1 MSLTSR
7 GSAGVVDLLATSGS
21 DDTLPAPWFAPEDV
35 ADNVLPLHPRIAGST
50 KEVVDVGDDT
60 PGVTDF
66 SHPTLM
72 LLGPI
77 QLLGAAGPPPARAE
91 RSCIEYCAWMV
102 EHPGATASQM
112 AAALLVAETTRRS
125 NVSRLRGWLG
135 IMEDGTPY
143 LPEAY
148 SGRLYLDATV
158 SSDWQRLLTLVSPG
172 INRVPITTLVSALRL
187 VRGAPLADAAPGQWQ
202 WAEELRTDMASL
214 IRDIGARVGDAAL
227 ADGDLDL
234 ARWAAA
240 RALTASPGD
249 ETLVRLRLRTEHR
262 AGNRPE
268 VERIVLQLTRHARV
282 LGIDLDDETVRTI
295 QEAIEGQPRARA

>member
-1 MSLTSR
+1 
-7 GSAGVVDLLATSGS
+7 VDLLATSGS
-21 DDTLPAPWFAPEDV
+21 DDTLPAPWYAPEDV

-135 IMEDGTPY
+135 MMENGTPY

-172 INRVPITTLVSALRL
+172 INRVPISTLVSALRL

-214 IRDIGARVGDAAL
+214 IRDIGARVGEAAL

-249 ETLVRLRLRTEHR
+249 EILVRLRLRTEHH

-268 VERIVLQLTRHARV
+268 VERIVLQLTRHARM
-282 LGIDLDDETVRTI
+282 LGIDLDDETIRAI

>member
-1 MSLTSR
+1 
-7 GSAGVVDLLATSGS
+7 VVELLGTSGVQ
-21 DDTLPAPWFAPEDV
+21 DTVPAPWFADDDV
-35 ADNVLPLHPRIAGST
+35 TDNVLLLHPRHAGST

-77 QLLGAAGPPPARAE
+77 QLLGAAGPPPTRSE
-91 RSCIEYCAWMV
+91 RSCTEYCAWMV

-112 AAALLVAETTRRS
+112 AAALMVAETTRRS

-135 IMEDGTPY
+135 TMEDGNPY

-158 SSDWQRLLTLVSPG
+158 SSDWHRLLALVSPG
-172 INRVPITTLVSALRL
+172 INRVPVSTLVSALRL
-187 VRGAPLADAAPGQWQ
+187 VRGAPLADAAPGQWH
-202 WAEELRTDMASL
+202 WAEELRTDMACL
-214 IRDIGARVGDAAL
+214 IRDIGARVGEAAL

-234 ARWAAA
+234 ARWAAS

-282 LGIDLDDETVRTI
+282 LGIDLDDETVRAI